1 MNKFEDYVSSVRR
14 KGLKENIAPLR
25 KQIKYAWAQK
35 KIVNWAEKY
44 GYDKNEVEQKIM
56 NDDMFAAMFAKDP
69 IKQNYTEKI
78 AE

>member
-35 KIVNWAEKY
+35 KLSI
-44 GYDKNEVEQKIM
+44 GQKNMGMTRMKL
-56 NDDMFAAMFAKDP
+56 NK
-69 IKQNYTEKI
+69 KL
-78 AE
+78 

>member
-35 KIVNWAEKY
+35 ENCQLGRKIWV
-44 GYDKNEVEQKIM
+44 
-56 NDDMFAAMFAKDP
+56 
-69 IKQNYTEKI
+69 
-78 AE
+78 